1 MMSNNPAPPPVC
13 STCVISLLDLVDE
26 EILVLDPR
34 GCIITA
40 NKRFCQE
47 RGVVRENLA
56 GRPASEIFHG
66 EPGGLQAEDSPF
78 RQALATGQTVETTY
92 SMADTQGHTR
102 SIRLSVSP
110 ITDQDGDV
118 AMVAEIRRDV
128 THTRHMERQLK
139 QSERLAAIGELSS
152 YVAHE
157 IRNPLFMISGFAN
170 SLLRSPGL
178 DANAR
183 EKVNIIIEQS
193 KRLDSILASFSDFVR
208 PTSSTAEE
216 TDIHEVIRDVIPIV
230 QNARDQDDSGKSAV
244 RVSMDLAQD
253 LPLVL
258 AQHDRLKQILINIF
272 NNAFEAMPH
281 GGELTISTF
290 LKHEMVNVTLADT
303 GSGIP
308 RDLLPNVFNPFFSTK
323 DKGAGLGLPQSRKM
337 LDEMG
342 GEIELDSAPDQG
354 TIVTL
359 RLPPVLAAEA

>member
-183 EKVNIIIEQS
+183 EKVNIIIEQFPNGWT
-193 KRLDSILASFSDFVR
+193 ASLPAFPTLSVPPAPRRKR
-208 PTSSTAEE
+208 PTST
-216 TDIHEVIRDVIPIV
+216 
-230 QNARDQDDSGKSAV
+230 KS
-244 RVSMDLAQD
+244 
-253 LPLVL
+253 
-258 AQHDRLKQILINIF
+258 
-272 NNAFEAMPH
+272 
-281 GGELTISTF
+281 
-290 LKHEMVNVTLADT
+290 
-303 GSGIP
+303 
-308 RDLLPNVFNPFFSTK
+308 
-323 DKGAGLGLPQSRKM
+323 
-337 LDEMG
+337 
-342 GEIELDSAPDQG
+342 SA
-354 TIVTL
+354 T
-359 RLPPVLAAEA
+359 